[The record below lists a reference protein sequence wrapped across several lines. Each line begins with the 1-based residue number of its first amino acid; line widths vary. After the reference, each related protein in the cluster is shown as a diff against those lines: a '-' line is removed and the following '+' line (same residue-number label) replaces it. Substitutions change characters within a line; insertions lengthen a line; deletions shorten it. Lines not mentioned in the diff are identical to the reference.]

1 MRWLLLPITV
11 AALAVAGATPG
22 VAGADSSLTGRLLVK
37 LRAHGASWSALTT
50 SVATRAGARRSGRDV
65 PQISLLTVRP
75 RRGDTLRA
83 LRARL
88 LSDPRVVRVET
99 ETRARP
105 RLVPNDPALRT
116 PETWPGT
123 PPGTVRE
130 WWASPAGF
138 PTAWGLSRGSGVG
151 VAVIDSGIDN
161 THPDLARGRVTLA
174 TSFDPGHPD
183 PDVDELGHGTH
194 VASLACGTADNGV
207 GIAGA
212 GFGCSILNAKTNF
225 DDSEVARAI
234 VWATDAGAKVI
245 NMSFGSAP
253 GVRPRATVEDALELA
268 VGRGV
273 VLVAAAAD
281 TAETDQGHPANIV
294 QRTGTAP
301 DLDEGLGLTVTV
313 ADAAGA
319 PAGFG
324 FGPQI
329 SLAAYGTYDGRSGPP
344 GIFGAFPATEPT
356 GFELGDPVTSR
367 PPCGCR
373 TDLAGD
379 RRYAYLQGTSMAAAI
394 VSGTAALVRSL
405 NPGLSAREV
414 VRLLKDSARRPEG
427 EGWTSELGWGIL
439 DAGAAVTEASRI
451 DRTPPTSKVRMLP
464 ARVRSRR
471 LSIGFTAR
479 DDRPG
484 RVRQTGVS
492 RVDVFMRRDR
502 GRLKRIASVHD
513 GRRPRPIKLEPG
525 HRYGFATR
533 AFDAAG
539 NSEPMPRRPD
549 ESILVVG

>member
-1 MRWLLLPITV
+1 MRRLLLPIMV
-11 AALAVAGATPG
+11 ATLAVAGAAPAP
-22 VAGADSSLTGRLLVK
+22 AGAESSLTGRLLVK
-37 LRAHGASWSALTT
+37 LRAHGASWPALVT

-75 RRGDTLRA
+75 RRGETLAR

-88 LSDPRVVRVET
+88 LRDPRVVRVET

-105 RLVPNDPALRT
+105 RLVPNDPALHMAE
-116 PETWPGT
+116 PALGGT
-123 PPGTVRE
+123 PDTVLE
-130 WWASPAGF
+130 WWAAKSEF
-138 PTAWGLSRGSGVG
+138 PQAWGLSRGSGIR
-151 VAVIDSGIDN
+151 VAVIDSGIDK
-161 THPDLARGRVTLA
+161 THPDLVRRVTLA
-174 TSFDPGHPD
+174 KSFDRERPNAD
-183 PDVDELGHGTH
+183 ADELGHGTH

-225 DDSEVARAI
+225 DDSQVANAI
-234 VWATDAGAKVI
+234 VWATDEGADVI

-253 GVRPRATVEDALELA
+253 GTTPRATIEDALRRA

-281 TAETDQGHPANIV
+281 DPVTDQGHPANLV
-294 QRTGTAP
+294 QPSATAP

-313 ADAAGA
+313 ADAADA

-324 FGPQI
+324 HGDQI
-329 SLAAYGTYDGRSGPP
+329 SLAAYGIYDPLSGPP
-344 GIFGAFPATEPT
+344 GLFGAYPLAQTTFET
-356 GFELGDPVTSR
+356 GDAMHRGCD
-367 PPCGCR
+367 CR
-373 TDLAGD
+373 TNLAGD
-379 RRYAYLQGTSMAAAI
+379 TRYAYLQGTSMAAAI
-394 VSGTAALVRSL
+394 VSGAAALVRSL

-414 VRLLKDSARRPEG
+414 VRLLKETARRPDG
-427 EGWTSELGWGIL
+427 EGWTPELGWGVL
-439 DAGAAVTEASRI
+439 DAGVAVTKARTI
-451 DRTPPTSKVRMLP
+451 DRTPPTSKVRDLP
-464 ARVRSRR
+464 TRVRSRR
-471 LSIGFTAR
+471 LSIGFSAR
-479 DDRPG
+479 DEGPS

-492 RVDVFMRRDR
+492 RVDVFMRVDR
-502 GRLKRIASVHD
+502 GGMKRIASVRD

-539 NSEPMPRRPD
+539 NSEARPKRPD

>member
-1 MRWLLLPITV
+1 MRRMLLPIAV
-11 AALAVAGATPG
+11 AAVAITGAAPAVAGAE
-22 VAGADSSLTGRLLVK
+22 SSLTGRLLVK
-37 LRAHGASWSALTT
+37 LRAHGTSWPALTA

-65 PQISLLTVRP
+65 RQISLLTVRP

-88 LSDPRVVRVET
+88 LRDPRVVRVET
-99 ETRARP
+99 ETRSRP
-105 RLVPNDPALRT
+105 RLLPNDPALRA

-130 WWASPAGF
+130 WWASPADF
-138 PTAWGLSRGSGVG
+138 PTAWGLSRGSGVR

-161 THPDLARGRVTLA
+161 THPDLARGRVTVA
-174 TSFDPGHPD
+174 KSFDPRHPD
-183 PDVDELGHGTH
+183 PDADELGHGTH

-212 GFGCSILNAKTNF
+212 GYGCSILNAKTNI
-225 DDSEVARAI
+225 DDSQVAAAI
-234 VWATDAGAKVI
+234 VWATDERAKVI
-245 NMSFGSAP
+245 NMSFGSDP
-253 GVRPRATVEDALELA
+253 GVTPRATVEDALREA
-268 VGRGV
+268 VRRGV

-294 QRTGTAP
+294 QPTGTAP

-319 PAGFG
+319 ASDFG

-329 SLAAYGTYDGRSGPP
+329 SLAAYGSFDGQSGPP
-344 GIFGAFPATEPT
+344 GIFGAFPAAEPA
-356 GFELGDPVTSR
+356 GFELGDPLTNR

-394 VSGTAALVRSL
+394 VSGTAALVRAL
-405 NPGLSAREV
+405 NPGLRAREV
-414 VRLLKDSARRPEG
+414 VRLLKESARRPDG
-427 EGWTSELGWGIL
+427 EGWTAELGWGVL
-439 DAGAAVTEASRI
+439 DAGAAVTKASTL
-451 DRTPPTSKVRMLP
+451 DVTAPTSKVRVLP

-471 LSIGFTAR
+471 LSIGFVTS
-479 DDRPG
+479 DEGPS
-484 RVRQTGVS
+484 RVRETGVS

-502 GRLKRIASVHD
+502 GRMKRIASVRD
-513 GRRPRPIKLEPG
+513 GRRPPPVKLEPG

-539 NSEPMPRRPD
+539 NSEPLPKRPD